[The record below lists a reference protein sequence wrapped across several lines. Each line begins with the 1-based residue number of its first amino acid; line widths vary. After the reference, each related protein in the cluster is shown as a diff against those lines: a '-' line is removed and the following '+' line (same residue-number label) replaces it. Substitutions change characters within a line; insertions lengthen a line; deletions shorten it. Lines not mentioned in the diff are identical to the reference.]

1 MKIKKYRYESRNSL
15 YAVIAKIFV
24 ILAKFFTHPLFP
36 PPCLQGGGLKG
47 EGQHKNLIAASLPY
61 ELIGLVNFKSQSKA
75 KYMFSGTN
83 TIL

>member
-47 EGQHKNLIAASLPY
+47 E
-61 ELIGLVNFKSQSKA
+61 V
-75 KYMFSGTN
+75 
-83 TIL
+83 